1 VLFFSVADMRRR
13 LQGIRRHLS
22 RRLCVKTLLA
32 SNGTTMKIRPYQ
44 TSDLDQVIALW
55 HACDLI
61 IAANDP
67 RKDIQRKLAVSPE
80 LFLLGELK
88 GEVVASVMAGYEGH
102 RGWINYLAV
111 DPNHRRNSY
120 GRLMMA
126 AAEQLLDELGCPK
139 INLQVRS
146 ANGAVVAFYESLG
159 FSTDEVVSMGKRL
172 RID

>member
-1 VLFFSVADMRRR
+1 
-13 LQGIRRHLS
+13 
-22 RRLCVKTLLA
+22 
-32 SNGTTMKIRPYQ
+32 MKIRPYQ
-44 TSDLDQVIALW
+44 ALDNDQVVALW
-55 HACDLI
+55 RACDLT

-67 RKDIQRKLAVSPE
+67 RKDIERKLAVSPE
-80 LFLLGELK
+80 LFLLGEFEGK
-88 GEVVASVMAGYEGH
+88 VVASVMTGYEGH

-111 DPNHRRNSY
+111 EPDHRRKSY

-146 ANGAVVAFYESLG
+146 ANAAVVAFYASLG
-159 FSTDEVVSMGKRL
+159 YATDDVVSMGKRL

>member
-1 VLFFSVADMRRR
+1 M
-13 LQGIRRHLS
+13 Q
-22 RRLCVKTLLA
+22 
-32 SNGTTMKIRPYQ
+32 IRPYQ
-44 TSDLDQVIALW
+44 ASDLAQVLALW
-55 HACDLI
+55 RACNLT

-67 RKDIQRKLAVSPE
+67 RKDIERKLAVSPE
-80 LFLLGELK
+80 QFLLGEFEGK
-88 GEVVASVMAGYEGH
+88 VVASVMTGYEGH

-111 DPNHRRNSY
+111 APSHRRKSY

-146 ANGAVVAFYESLG
+146 ANASVVAFYASLG
-159 FSTDEVVSMGKRL
+159 YVTDDVVSMGKLL